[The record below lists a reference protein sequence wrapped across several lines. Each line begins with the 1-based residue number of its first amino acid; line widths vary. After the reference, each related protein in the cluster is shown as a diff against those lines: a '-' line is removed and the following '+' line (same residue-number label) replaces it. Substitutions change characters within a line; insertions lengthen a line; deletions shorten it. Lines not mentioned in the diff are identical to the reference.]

1 MDIRESF
8 SSMKKSIKH
17 LLTRSKRKTD
27 RTRADGRGERADP
40 SGSNLHVMT
49 SGGREREGSGYKAD
63 KSIQPSPA
71 ADKNKSD
78 WKYTASASTKLL
90 LRGVRD
96 SADAFPPLKSVA
108 GGLFFIL
115 ENCEV
120 CLLVPYAI
128 HGAYRCSSE
137 RGQIGK
143 Q

>member
-8 SSMKKSIKH
+8 SGMKKSIKH

-27 RTRADGRGERADP
+27 RTRADERRERTDP
-40 SGSNLHVMT
+40 SGPNLVMT
-49 SGGREREGSGYKAD
+49 GGGREREGSGHKAD
-63 KSIQPSPA
+63 KSVQPSPA

-120 CLLVPYAI
+120 CLPVPYAI

-137 RGQIGK
+137 RGQISK